1 MPRRAEGVGLGQ
13 SERCESWQGE
23 AHSGKHL
30 HLHLRLRLEVG
41 RRLEHLQEAL
51 AVALQW
57 QQKLKKLHPWERS
70 SCRNGR
76 IKRAPGRW
84 WYGSG

>member
-1 MPRRAEGVGLGQ
+1 MPRRLEVVGLGQ

-30 HLHLRLRLEVG
+30 HLHLHLEAEVG

-51 AVALQW
+51 VVALQ
-57 QQKLKKLHPWERS
+57 
-70 SCRNGR
+70 
-76 IKRAPGRW
+76 
-84 WYGSG
+84 